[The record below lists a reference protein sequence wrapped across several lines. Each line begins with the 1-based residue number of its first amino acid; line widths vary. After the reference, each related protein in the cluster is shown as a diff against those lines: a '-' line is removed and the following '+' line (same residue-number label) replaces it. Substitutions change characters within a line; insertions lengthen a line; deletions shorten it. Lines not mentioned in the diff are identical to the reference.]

1 MQLEELKKCSS
12 TAKITKEL
20 QRLPIGLN
28 AVYNRIFENIDI
40 KFQAQVINSLKWLAF
55 SNEVL
60 TIEELSEIFIID
72 LESDVAFDEAERH
85 FDSSDICKHFSGLIV
100 IQQNTTP
107 HNKDRKEVRLVH
119 ISVKEYLTSNT
130 IGGTS
135 SVFSFTDMD
144 AHMCIARSCLAYLTY
159 LIAVAEKDTRIKEVY
174 PLKSYAAKYWMF
186 HLEKMPFT
194 SWPVKVIPSVVLA
207 LTDHSQILLLTL
219 LGQEA
224 RTENFSKHM
233 LKRPFCYTAYGGF
246 CQLTEFL
253 FSPDLNLNKYITQE
267 DLDLGLQHAA
277 YRDHLHI
284 VRFFFKKGAK
294 VNAHSRR
301 WNSAVHAAVSGGS
314 VNVLKFFL
322 NSAAN
327 INSEPALFTCIPK
340 QDTRC
345 LELLLDHGMN
355 VNLHDEE
362 FGTALH
368 KAIAD
373 GNSNSIELLLEKG
386 ADMNALGKTLGT
398 PLQAACAA
406 KNIVPDQRLSHIK
419 KMLDCGANP
428 NICGGGYATALQAAS
443 CYSGLRFAQDI
454 NLAKKIV
461 QLLIEHGADMNTQ
474 GGEWGSALHA
484 AAASAHSEAVEVMK
498 LLLEKGTKVN
508 QQGNSNQGTALQVAC
523 NLGTI
528 EAVHFLLDQGADV
541 NAEGGRFGTSL
552 QAAAAR
558 SVISHPQ
565 SKVQILKLL
574 IHKGA
579 NINQQ
584 GREFGTALQAVCR
597 SPNVDLIRL
606 LLEYGADVNV
616 EAGRYGTALIAACG
630 NRWTEPEHVSLLLD
644 RGANINAQVE
654 KHGTALIAACQR
666 NPEFGQQGIMEVV
679 QLLLDRGADINA
691 QGGKYGTA
699 LSAACFWGNSK
710 LIQLLLSH
718 GADIHL
724 RDCAAWHAATCCVAI
739 RYGDTSVLEL
749 LLDHGM
755 DVNHA
760 HAEYGNALHAMI
772 TAKDVGGN
780 WRKGVGVLFK
790 HHINPTITSEQ
801 SGSALHI
808 ACAIKHENEHA
819 AFEKW
824 CFSCKNIDGSSAKT
838 KHLLEQYP
846 NINVN
851 VRGGMFGSA
860 LQAAA
865 YSGQALSVRLLL
877 DRKARVNARGG
888 KYRSALNGAIISGYC
903 NIVKILLEAGATPD
917 CHLQEQPDENWLQ
930 TVLEEDGRGAVERY
944 RKFWEVESIA

>member
-1 MQLEELKKCSS
+1 
-12 TAKITKEL
+12 
-20 QRLPIGLN
+20 
-28 AVYNRIFENIDI
+28 
-40 KFQAQVINSLKWLAF
+40 
-55 SNEVL
+55 
-60 TIEELSEIFIID
+60 
-72 LESDVAFDEAERH
+72 
-85 FDSSDICKHFSGLIV
+85 
-100 IQQNTTP
+100 
-107 HNKDRKEVRLVH
+107 
-119 ISVKEYLTSNT
+119 
-130 IGGTS
+130 
-135 SVFSFTDMD
+135 
-144 AHMCIARSCLAYLTY
+144 
-159 LIAVAEKDTRIKEVY
+159 
-174 PLKSYAAKYWMF
+174 
-186 HLEKMPFT
+186 
-194 SWPVKVIPSVVLA
+194 
-207 LTDHSQILLLTL
+207 
-219 LGQEA
+219 
-224 RTENFSKHM
+224 
-233 LKRPFCYTAYGGF
+233 
-246 CQLTEFL
+246 
-253 FSPDLNLNKYITQE
+253 
-267 DLDLGLQHAA
+267 
-277 YRDHLHI
+277 
-284 VRFFFKKGAK
+284 
-294 VNAHSRR
+294 
-301 WNSAVHAAVSGGS
+301 
-314 VNVLKFFL
+314 
-322 NSAAN
+322 
-327 INSEPALFTCIPK
+327 
-340 QDTRC
+340 
-345 LELLLDHGMN
+345 
-355 VNLHDEE
+355 
-362 FGTALH
+362 
-368 KAIAD
+368 
-373 GNSNSIELLLEKG
+373 
-386 ADMNALGKTLGT
+386 
-398 PLQAACAA
+398 
-406 KNIVPDQRLSHIK
+406 
-419 KMLDCGANP
+419 MLDCGADP

-443 CYSGLRFAQDI
+443 CYSGLRFDQDI

-461 QLLIEHGADMNTQ
+461 QLLIEHGADVNTQ

-528 EAVHFLLDQGADV
+528 EAVHFLLNQGADV

-630 NRWTEPEHVSLLLD
+630 NRWTEPEHLSLLLD

-666 NPEFGQQGIMEVV
+666 NPDCGQQGIMEVV

-790 HHINPTITSEQ
+790 YHINPTITSEQ

-877 DRKARVNARGG
+877 DKKARVNARGG

-903 NIVKILLEAGATPD
+903 NIVKILLKAGATPD
-917 CHLQEQPDENWLQ
+917 CHLQEQPDEKWLQ
-930 TVLEEDGRGAVERY
+930 TVLEEDGRGAVESPVIQSLSIKTDYGRLTGCGNGEDKGWLY
-944 RKFWEVESIA
+944 FLVSDPPALHERDLDGTNSTPLSKGSNLLKQSSPPALTHLASTYAQKAAKRWVFFQISGKGVRGLEVQGNNERPITSNARPGSPLAATSFIHKEVEVLVLYYIRDSDGVLTRSHSTDGGVNWKEKDLEGFPSQETLSAASNATFEQTAVVFSANDTNETQIHKDEWESILRA